1 MLALPTVGSSAA
13 SQTATSALSLLPQ
26 GQCSPLSMPRL
37 RFVAS
42 ATRGCATALSC
53 SRPPS
58 VRHHLERRLFHLRV
72 PLVVVLVVGRVL
84 VWAVTVS
91 LLGLSQT
98 QGG

>member
-1 MLALPTVGSSAA
+1 MLALPTVGNSAA

-26 GQCSPLSMPRL
+26 GQCWPPSLPRL

-42 ATRGCATALSC
+42 GTRGCATALSC

-58 VRHHLERRLFHLRV
+58 VRRHSERRLYHLRA

-84 VWAVTVS
+84 VWVTVS
-91 LLGLSQT
+91 VLGLSQT